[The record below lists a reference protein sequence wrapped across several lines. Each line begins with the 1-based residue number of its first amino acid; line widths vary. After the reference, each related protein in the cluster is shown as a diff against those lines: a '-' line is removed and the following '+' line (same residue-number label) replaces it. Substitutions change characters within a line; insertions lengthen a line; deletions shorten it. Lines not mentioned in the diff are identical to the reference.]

1 MDPVFKPKPRWG
13 AYIIG
18 AYLFSV
24 PAFGY
29 SDSTGL
35 LVIPQVAGALLVG
48 YALYDLLGRFRIT
61 ISGEVGLY
69 GLMGLWAGVTF
80 FFQQGATPED
90 LQNLGTMIKVVVT
103 TMACAQLIKDEDDL
117 FIALK
122 IFVFSIL
129 FVYYQNSGELQQL
142 RAGGY
147 ITEQDRFAGTLTNA
161 NTAAIF
167 SLTVLW
173 AAMFLLVRSGFQSL
187 KVALYLLP
195 VGLALLIIYYSGSKK
210 GLLGLAMLAL
220 FMARLLYIRRKSS
233 LWQKSLVIAVSIV
246 LVIVVGYFIYTSPFF
261 FRMEQLFGGLSNIS
275 DANRLDL
282 AKEAAGVWLM
292 NVRTF
297 VMGVG
302 YDQFWKF
309 SSLGTYAHSTPL
321 ELLASNGLV
330 GFSLF
335 IGFLFLLWRKFLRL
349 YRKTSDQDL
358 KSLFFAVMIFLLIYS
373 FFMLAAVLHE
383 SRELLPILGCL
394 AAFGQ
399 YHLRLQRAGSD
410 V

>member
-35 LVIPQVAGALLVG
+35 LVLPQVAGALLVG
-48 YALYDLLGRFRIT
+48 YALFDLLGRFRIT
-61 ISGEVGLY
+61 VSGEVGLY

-103 TMACAQLIKDEDDL
+103 TLACAQLIKDEDDL
-117 FIALK
+117 FVALK

-142 RAGGY
+142 RAVGY

-173 AAMFLLVRSGFQSL
+173 AAMLLLVRSGFQSL

-282 AKEAAGVWLM
+282 AKEAVSVWLM
-292 NVRTF
+292 NGRTF

-330 GFSLF
+330 GFLLF
-335 IGFLFLLWRKFLRL
+335 MGFLYLLWRKFVRL
-349 YRKTSDQDL
+349 YRMTSDQDL

-399 YHLRLQRAGSD
+399 YHLRPQRAGSD

>member
-1 MDPVFKPKPRWG
+1 VDPVFKPKPRWG

-358 KSLFFAVMIFLLIYS
+358 KSLFFAIMIFLLIYS

>member
-90 LQNLGTMIKVVVT
+90 LRNLGTMIKVVVT
-103 TMACAQLIKDEDDL
+103 TLACAQLIKDEDDL

-173 AAMFLLVRSGFQSL
+173 AAMLLMVRSGFQSL
-187 KVALYLLP
+187 KVALYLFP

-220 FMARLLYIRRKSS
+220 FMVRLLYIRRKSS

-246 LVIVVGYFIYTSPFF
+246 LVIIVGYFIYTSPFF
-261 FRMEQLFGGLSNIS
+261 FRMEQLFGGFSNIS

-349 YRKTSDQDL
+349 YRKTSEQDL
-358 KSLFFAVMIFLLIYS
+358 KSLFFAIMIFLLIYS

>member
-1 MDPVFKPKPRWG
+1 
-13 AYIIG
+13 
-18 AYLFSV
+18 
-24 PAFGY
+24 
-29 SDSTGL
+29 
-35 LVIPQVAGALLVG
+35 
-48 YALYDLLGRFRIT
+48 
-61 ISGEVGLY
+61 
-69 GLMGLWAGVTF
+69 VTF
-80 FFQQGATPED
+80 FFHQGATPED

-103 TMACAQLIKDEDDL
+103 TLACAQLIKDEDDL

-142 RAGGY
+142 RTAGY

-173 AAMFLLVRSGFQSL
+173 AAMLLLVRSGFRSL
-187 KVALYLLP
+187 KVALYLVP

-220 FMARLLYIRRKSS
+220 FMVRLLYIRRKSS
-233 LWQKSLVIAVSIV
+233 LWQKSLVIGVSIV
-246 LVIVVGYFIYTSPFF
+246 LVLVVGYFIYTSPFF
-261 FRMEQLFGGLSNIS
+261 FRMEQLVGGLSNIS
-275 DANRLDL
+275 DVNRLDL
-282 AKEAAGVWLM
+282 VKEAVSVWLT
-292 NVRTF
+292 NGLTF

-309 SSLGTYAHSTPL
+309 SSLGTYAHSTPV

-330 GFSLF
+330 GFLLF
-335 IGFLFLLWRKFLRL
+335 MGFLYLLWRKFVRL
-349 YRKTSDQDL
+349 YRRASDQDM

-394 AAFGQ
+394 AAFGR
-399 YHLRLQRAGSD
+399 YHLRLQRAGAN